1 MSRFKISLFI
11 TSGLAVIYVAQL
23 ATSFPLIRMGCVL
36 LLLACIVALGVD
48 ALLDKAKAE
57 AQGIEVTIALA
68 PHMGALALF
77 CFLILVGI
85 YIGG

>member
-1 MSRFKISLFI
+1 MSRFKW
-11 TSGLAVIYVAQL
+11 SGLISIGLGIVYLAQL

-48 ALLDKAKAE
+48 ALLDKAKAD
-57 AQGIEVTIALA
+57 AQGIDFSIALA
-68 PHMGALALF
+68 PHIGALALF

>member
-1 MSRFKISLFI
+1 MSRFKL
-11 TSGLAVIYVAQL
+11 SGLVSVGLGIVYLAQL
-23 ATSFPLIRMGCVL
+23 ARSFPLIRIGCIL
-36 LLLACIVALGVD
+36 LLLAVVVALGID

-57 AQGIEVTIALA
+57 AQGVESAIALA